1 MAGKTL
7 FENAVKFLVM
17 PLTIASIMY
26 ALVHIQLLFLH
37 KFLRVDISHSLRT
50 KICIAT
56 FMASFFVVILLVGFG
71 RYVGYI

>member
-7 FENAVKFLVM
+7 LGNALKFFVM
-17 PLTIASIMY
+17 PLVIASIMY

-37 KFLRVDISHSLRT
+37 KFLRVDLSHSLRT
-50 KICIAT
+50 KICVAT
-56 FMASFFVVILLVGFG
+56 FIVSFFVAMLLVGFG